1 MVQKMNSRE
10 ESNRHCNRNMMGCES
25 KGAEMKFRLKG
36 EWQHGFPGGI
46 VA

>member
-1 MVQKMNSRE
+1 MKSRE
-10 ESNRHCNRNMMGCES
+10 ESDRHCNGNMIGCAR

-36 EWQHGFPGGI
+36 EWHHSFPGGV